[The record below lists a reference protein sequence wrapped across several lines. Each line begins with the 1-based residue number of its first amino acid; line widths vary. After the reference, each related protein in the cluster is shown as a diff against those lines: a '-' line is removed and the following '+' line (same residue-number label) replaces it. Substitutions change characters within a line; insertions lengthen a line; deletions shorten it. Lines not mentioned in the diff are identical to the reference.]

1 MGCVFLRANS
11 TGAQK
16 PFSPMRRKLTNNDN
30 FLGYLFLTPALL
42 FLGLL
47 IIYPVMSAIIQS
59 FYNTNYISGSNSFIG
74 LDNFISIV
82 HDKIFWKALYVDVVW
97 TVGSV
102 GFQLLLGLLAA
113 SLISR
118 ESTVNKVIRSILLT
132 PYVIPIISLALLFR
146 WMLNDTYGI
155 ITSFLVRSN
164 VLVQGGSLLANTK
177 LALPTVIAVNILRSF
192 PFCMVNYLGTI
203 QSISQDPYEAAM
215 IDGANAWQKF
225 RFITLPHLKG
235 ITLSLLILRMIFEFN
250 SFEMIYLLTEGGP
263 AQATQHL
270 PILIY
275 TESIGLFNFGRASA
289 LSVVMGIILVM
300 MITAFTR
307 LFSRKGEVM

>member
-1 MGCVFLRANS
+1 
-11 TGAQK
+11 
-16 PFSPMRRKLTNNDN
+16 MRRKLTNNDN
-30 FLGYLFLTPALL
+30 FLGYLFLAPALL

>member
-1 MGCVFLRANS
+1 
-11 TGAQK
+11 
-16 PFSPMRRKLTNNDN
+16 MRRKLTNNDN
-30 FLGYLFLTPALL
+30 FLGYLFLAPALL

-74 LDNFISIV
+74 LDNFISII

>member
-1 MGCVFLRANS
+1 
-11 TGAQK
+11 
-16 PFSPMRRKLTNNDN
+16 MRRKLTNNDN